1 MTVARQVKRQK
12 AEIWIGLLAIISAI
26 ILGWGY
32 FWLTGQPLG
41 ERGYTVTVILED
53 ASGLERGDRVHMSGV
68 EVGVVRSVEL
78 ESADRIVVRLWLHR
92 DLRIPRDT
100 RALLQAVGVF
110 GDVIVALE
118 PGTSGTMAG
127 SGDTLAFG
135 RAPSLMDLAGDLG
148 EQAEALLIKIDR
160 LLADSTIDQL
170 HGGVAALPGTVRGLE
185 QLVSESS
192 AEFAALS
199 QTLRA
204 TAESLRATLEGAEFA
219 RLVAD
224 LHELAASASVTAES
238 LQQSAQSLHSV
249 ADKIDRGE
257 GTLGLLV
264 NDPGL
269 YEDLRAAAQNAASL
283 TRDIQ
288 QNPGRY
294 LRVSVF

>member
-1 MTVARQVKRQK
+1 MARRGKRQK
-12 AEIWIGLLAIISAI
+12 AEIWIGLLAIVCAI

-41 ERGYTVTVILED
+41 ERGYTVTAILEN
-53 ASGLERGDRVHMSGV
+53 AGGLERGDRVQVSGV

-78 ESADRIVVRLWLHR
+78 EAPDRIVVRLWLHR
-92 DLRIPRDT
+92 DLRIPQNT

-118 PGTSGTMAG
+118 PGSSDVMA
-127 SGDTLAFG
+127 SDGDTLTFG

-160 LLADSTIDQL
+160 LLADSTIDQV
-170 HGGVAALPGTVRGLE
+170 HEGVAALPGTVRGLE

-192 AEFAALS
+192 DEFSALS
-199 QTLRA
+199 QSLRA
-204 TAESLRATLEGAEFA
+204 TAERLQGTLEGAEIEE
-219 RLVAD
+219 LVSD
-224 LHELAASASVTAES
+224 MRELATTASETAASLRGSAES
-238 LQQSAQSLHSV
+238 LASI

-269 YEDLRAAAQNAASL
+269 YEDLRAAAQNAAML
-283 TRDIQ
+283 TRDIRE
-288 QNPGRY
+288 NPARY
-294 LRVSVF
+294 LKVSVF